1 MIDLILHILLLGVV
15 VIAIAKHVPG
25 IWVSDYLTAVAVA
38 TVYVL
43 INVTLGTVAKLVTL
57 PLIILTLGFFTLVI
71 NATMLWATDQMF
83 DDFEIYSIGSLMIA
97 AIFCQRTAPARSS
110 RSRASDCQSS

>member
-1 MIDLILHILLLGVV
+1 MIDLILHILLLGIV

-43 INVTLGTVAKLVTL
+43 IN
-57 PLIILTLGFFTLVI
+57 
-71 NATMLWATDQMF
+71 ATMLWATDQMF
-83 DDFEIYSIGSLMIA
+83 EDFEIYSIGSLMIA